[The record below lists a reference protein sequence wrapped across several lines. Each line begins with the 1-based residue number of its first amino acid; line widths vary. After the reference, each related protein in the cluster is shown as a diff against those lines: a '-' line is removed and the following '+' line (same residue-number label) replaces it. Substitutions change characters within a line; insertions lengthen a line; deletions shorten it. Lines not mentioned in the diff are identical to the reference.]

1 MANKIDYLTMD
12 IIGMS
17 SHCIKRIQKEI
28 QELPRHNSK
37 VWTARP
43 SNGYDLLNWEATIQ
57 NLDDPRHRGKSYRLS
72 IEVPGNYPFVAP
84 RVRFIDKVQCE
95 NVFYDG
101 EICLDILKDA
111 WSPAYTLWGLLE
123 AISSVLTDKPV
134 SGLVNKI
141 RTVSEHAQNNMISN
155 TIIRQPMQVS
165 RQVEISRRRR
175 RRTEV
180 ELLMS

>member
-1 MANKIDYLTMD
+1 
-12 IIGMS
+12 MS
-17 SHCIKRIQKEI
+17 SHCIKRIQREI
-28 QELPRHNSK
+28 ADLPKYQSK
-37 VWTARP
+37 QWIANPVG
-43 SNGYDLLNWEATIQ
+43 GYDLLKWDATIQ

-72 IEVPGNYPFVAP
+72 IEVPGNYPFIAP

-101 EICLDILKDA
+101 EICLDILKDQ
-111 WSPAYTLWGLLE
+111 WSPAYTLWALLE
-123 AISSVLTDKPV
+123 AIASVLTDKPV
-134 SGLVNKI
+134 SGLVNKV
-141 RTVSEHAQNNMISN
+141 RTTNEIAENNMIEN
-155 TIIRQPMQVS
+155 TVIRQPIHVP